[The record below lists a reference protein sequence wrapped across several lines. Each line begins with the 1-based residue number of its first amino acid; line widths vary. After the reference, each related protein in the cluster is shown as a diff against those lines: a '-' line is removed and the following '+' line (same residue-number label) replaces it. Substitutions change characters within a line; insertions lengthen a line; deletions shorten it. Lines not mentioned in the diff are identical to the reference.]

1 MGYYYGYHRTSTK
14 EQHLDRGIHEIEEY
28 CKSNAIP
35 LEKIYLD
42 QQTGKNF
49 NRPRYQVLKE
59 DVLKAGDTLIITE
72 LDRLG
77 RNKKSTMQE
86 IQYFK
91 DKGIRLMVL
100 ELPTTLMDFSK
111 MDNQMAAMMM
121 ECINN
126 MMVELY
132 SSMAQAELEK
142 KEKRQMEGIAAK
154 KERGD
159 WDDYGRPRAMSFEK
173 FCAEYER
180 VKDGKIKP
188 FELISEL
195 GLSKPTYYRYRSQYE
210 AQQQSKEQS
219 V

>member
-28 CKSNAIP
+28 CKANTIP

-59 DVLKAGDTLIITE
+59 DVLKTGDTLIITE

-77 RNKKSTMQE
+77 RNKKSTMHE

-91 DKGIRLMVL
+91 DRGIRLMVL

-126 MMVELY
+126 MMLELY

-154 KERGD
+154 KKRGD
-159 WDDYGRPRAMSFEK
+159 WADYGRPRAMSFEK

-180 VKDGKIKP
+180 VKDGKVKP
-188 FELISEL
+188 FELIAEL

>member
-1 MGYYYGYHRTSTK
+1 
-14 EQHLDRGIHEIEEY
+14 
-28 CKSNAIP
+28 
-35 LEKIYLD
+35 
-42 QQTGKNF
+42 
-49 NRPRYQVLKE
+49 
-59 DVLKAGDTLIITE
+59 
-72 LDRLG
+72 
-77 RNKKSTMQE
+77 
-86 IQYFK
+86 
-91 DKGIRLMVL
+91 MVL
-100 ELPTTLMDFSK
+100 ELPTTLIDFSK

-126 MMVELY
+126 MMLELY
-132 SSMAQAELEK
+132 SSMAQAELQK

-173 FCAEYER
+173 FCAEHER
-180 VKDGKIKP
+180 VKAGKIKP